1 MRYRRGLVPLRRKRP
16 PPPWG
21 DAYHAA
27 AAVVWT
33 ERARDESCGL
43 ERLSKGWDTLEGDA
57 RKAAAAKLTALGL
70 PGLDVD
76 AVADECSKAAVDV
89 CRSVGPEWRVAWLDG
104 APIVE
109 REIVVNVGNRNA
121 PASDEH
127 FAHTGCFTE
136 GVAVDLVVVI
146 DLCLEHVETGRYRV
160 VDHKS
165 TGSWPEETG
174 EALTQGE
181 DLVGLDLRD
190 DLQVRLYVAALRRM
204 GLEVHEGGHMVRFA
218 GIADEPAVLKRGS
231 LSRAQSL
238 RSSPDAWRRAIRRAG
253 LREEDY
259 QAEIARSSLVRWH
272 AYAPAE
278 FTDASVESAVRQV
291 LEEAEDILRRGDEPT
306 DHPRRHVPGR
316 WQPYRQ
322 GRWTGLHPA
331 TGAEAFAYSCCAA
344 CDYRDLCVAEEQGRT
359 EDAELVQQGQFEY
372 RPIPE
377 NHAIP
382 AGSDDDLASENE
394 AEEVD

>member
-27 AAVVWT
+27 AAVVWGL
-33 ERARDESCGL
+33 RAHEEHLARFSCGAEC
-43 ERLSKGWDTLEGDA
+43 ERWWIDVQDA
-57 RKAAAAKLTALGL
+57 ARVAARAKLTALGL

-76 AVADECSKAAVDV
+76 TVADECAKAAVEV
-89 CRSVGPEWRVAWLDG
+89 CRSIGPEWRVAWLDG

-109 REIVVNVGNRNA
+109 REIVVEVGPITSWN
-121 PASDEH
+121 H
-127 FAHTGCFTE
+127 FHDQPEVDAE
-136 GVAVDLVVVI
+136 VDLVVVI
-146 DLCLEHVETGRYRV
+146 DLCLQHVETGRYRV

-291 LEEAEDILRRGDEPT
+291 IEEAEDILRRGDEPT

-316 WQPYRQ
+316 WQPHRQ
-322 GRWTGLHPA
+322 GRWTGLYPA
-331 TGAEAFAYSCCAA
+331 TGAESFAYSCCAA

-359 EDAELVQQGQFEY
+359 EDAELVKLGQFEY

-377 NHAIP
+377 NHTIP
-382 AGSDDDLASENE
+382 VGSDDDLASENE